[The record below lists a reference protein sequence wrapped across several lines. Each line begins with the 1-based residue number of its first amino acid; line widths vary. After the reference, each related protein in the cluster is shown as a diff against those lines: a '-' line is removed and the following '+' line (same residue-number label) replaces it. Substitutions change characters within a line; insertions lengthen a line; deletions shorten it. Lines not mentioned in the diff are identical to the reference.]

1 MSKRRSKSGL
11 FLIRLWVDE
20 NEDGNPINTRW
31 HGKVQQM
38 NSSMSASFS
47 DWTALRRLLAQML
60 EQGECAGM
68 AANRSEGAS
77 LASTNHRVL
86 P

>member
-1 MSKRRSKSGL
+1 MSKAHSKSGL
-11 FLIRLWVDE
+11 SLIRLWVDGD
-20 NEDGNPINTRW
+20 EDGNPISARW

-38 NSSMSASFS
+38 NSCMSASFS

-68 AANRSEGAS
+68 AANRSVSAS
-77 LASTNHRVL
+77 LASTNHRVF